1 MKRMSTVCHIALAAA
16 AITGGSFISTLQA
29 ATNAPFVGRITAT
42 LAQGDQSLPLLFT
55 VGTNAV
61 RVEITDT
68 RRPHPINLRDRHSE
82 ALILVFPH
90 NRSFV
95 RLPSATPPHA
105 SPGPSDLPSLP
116 RPIPTASA
124 FPPGPSAP
132 PVIGP
137 TNVPGV
143 PPGSLPAPPPGAPAG
158 LPPGIGPQTG
168 AAPGLG
174 TALGMSALPTMPM
187 MPPMMEAAPEL
198 KPTGQTTNLLG
209 YACRQFELAQ
219 RGQRL
224 EIWATDRLLPFPGY
238 LRQQPHRFGPQ
249 MVEEQWP
256 ELLRAKK
263 LFPMQVSL
271 DGCVRLAVTAVTPE
285 QVKDETQTLFQPPA
299 DYHELE
305 PLPF

>member
-1 MKRMSTVCHIALAAA
+1 LLGLALVLSAP
-16 AITGGSFISTLQA
+16 GSRA
-29 ATNAPFVGRITAT
+29 ATNAPFVGHITAT
-42 LAQGDQSLPLLFT
+42 LTQGDQALPLLFT
-55 VGTNAV
+55 VGTNAI
-61 RVEITDT
+61 RAEITDT
-68 RRPHPINLRDRHSE
+68 LRPHPINLRDRHSE

-95 RLPSATPPHA
+95 RLPLATPPPTQ
-105 SPGPSDLPSLP
+105 PGPAGLPSFPMPASGAPGLP
-116 RPIPTASA
+116 G
-124 FPPGPSAP
+124 GPSAP

-137 TNVPGV
+137 TNLPGV
-143 PPGSLPAPPPGAPAG
+143 PPVSLPAPPPGAPAG
-158 LPPGIGPQTG
+158 LPPGIGPQAG
-168 AAPGLG
+168 GPPGLNAG
-174 TALGMSALPTMPM
+174 PGMSALPMMPM

-198 KPTGQTTNLLG
+198 RPTGQTTNLLG